1 MFLYTGPGVEIGMI
15 LVGRFEEQL
24 GVYEVRLLSQLYCF
38 LSDCVGWNGWARHHP
53 RRLTGPLTSLVC
65 NQVENPHVQ

>member
-38 LSDCVGWNGWARHHP
+38 LSDCVG
-53 RRLTGPLTSLVC
+53 
-65 NQVENPHVQ
+65 